1 MSRVTTYIDPETEAK
16 ARDAAKAE
24 KISLSKWI
32 ARLIGKEVADEWP
45 ESVRKL
51 AGAWAD
57 FPDLHEIREGL
68 GEDVSLQTPRPF
80 PSAT

>member
-1 MSRVTTYIDPETEAK
+1 MSQVTIYIDSETEAK
-16 ARDAAKAE
+16 ARNAAKAK

-32 ARLIGKEVADEWP
+32 AGVIGKEVAEEWP

-57 FPDLHEIREGL
+57 FPDLREIREGL
-68 GEDVSLQTPRPF
+68 GEDVPRERL
-80 PSAT
+80 